1 MVVKRIQC
9 TRGNAEQRLAES
21 TYPASA
27 CHHSWWLIFT
37 YTWKWHTCLWTAKA
51 KPKKKSHRNKLGSY
65 RQACGRPL
73 GTITK
78 ASLGAGWRGAE
89 HPERVPVPHLFTFS
103 PEESSF
109 SSGLTPRLWLLR
121 APRCSMD
128 GWSQGLPHD
137 SAEPRRPGQGAWG
150 LRKGFGDN

>member
-1 MVVKRIQC
+1 MHSGERGTAPGREYVPCECVPSFVVVDIYLHMEVAHLPMDSKSE
-9 TRGNAEQRLAES
+9 T
-21 TYPASA
+21 
-27 CHHSWWLIFT
+27 
-37 YTWKWHTCLWTAKA
+37 K
-51 KPKKKSHRNKLGSY
+51 KKKSHRNKLGSY